1 MSIASVVSKNKNGQ
15 IETMDSMESMDTM
28 DTMDTIDSYIP
39 TPKRKMVLTKSGIAP
54 LALAVTVG
62 KMLGSLKADG

>member
-1 MSIASVVSKNKNGQ
+1 
-15 IETMDSMESMDTM
+15 MDSMESMDTM